1 MVQVSVLKSDGAD
14 SGKKLDLAD
23 AAFDASY
30 NEALIHQVVTA
41 YQAGARSGTRAQK
54 NRAAVAG
61 GGAKPFR
68 QKGTGR
74 ARAGTIRSPI
84 WRGGGKIFPACNANF
99 AQKVNKKMYKAGMRS
114 IVSELMRTDRMTVV
128 DSMDVAEVK
137 TKAVADQLKAMG
149 KADVLIVSDTPSEAL
164 ILSTRNIRNVDV
176 TDLTGLNPY
185 SLLKHANVIITADA
199 ASKLEEV
206 LV

>member
-1 MVQVSVLKSDGAD
+1 VQVSVLKSDGAD

-30 NEALIHQVVTA
+30 NEALVHQVVTA
-41 YQAGARSGTRAQK
+41 YMAGARSGTRAQK
-54 NRAAVAG
+54 NRSMVAG

-84 WRGGGKIFPACNANF
+84 WRGGGKIFPACNTSF
-99 AQKVNKKMYKAGMRS
+99 EQKLNKKMYKAGMRS
-114 IVSELMRTDRMTVV
+114 IVSELLRNGRMTIV
-128 DSMDVAEVK
+128 DSMDVSEIK
-137 TKAVADQLKAMG
+137 TKAVAARLQAMG
-149 KADVLIVSDTPSEAL
+149 KTDVLIVSETPSEAL
-164 ILSTRNIRNVDV
+164 ILSTRNIRNVEV
-176 TDLTGLNPY
+176 VDLTGLNPY
-185 SLLKHANVIITADA
+185 SLLQHSETIITAAA

>member
-1 MVQVSVLKSDGAD
+1 VQVSVLKSDGAD
-14 SGKKLDLAD
+14 SGKKLELAD
-23 AAFDASY
+23 ATFDASY
-30 NEALIHQVVTA
+30 NEALIHQVLTA

-54 NRAAVAG
+54 NRSAVAG

-84 WRGGGKIFPACNANF
+84 WRGGGKTFPACTANF

-128 DSMDVAEVK
+128 DSLDIDEIK
-137 TKAVADQLKAMG
+137 TKTVAAKLKAMG
-149 KADVLIVSDTPSEAL
+149 KADVLIVSDTPSQEL
-164 ILSTRNIRNVDV
+164 ILSARNIKNVEV

-185 SLLKHANVIITADA
+185 SLIKHADVIITADA
-199 ASKLEEV
+199 VSKLGEV

>member
-1 MVQVSVLKSDGAD
+1 MQVSVLKSDGAD

-23 AAFDASY
+23 ATFDAGY
-30 NEALIHQVVTA
+30 NEALVHQVVTA
-41 YQAGARSGTRAQK
+41 YMAGARSGTRAQK
-54 NRAAVAG
+54 NRSAVAG

-84 WRGGGKIFPACNANF
+84 WRGGGKIFPACNTSF
-99 AQKVNKKMYKAGMRS
+99 EQKLNKKMYKAGMRS
-114 IVSELMRTDRMTVV
+114 IVSELLRNGRMTIV
-128 DSMDVAEVK
+128 DSMDVSEIK
-137 TKAVADQLKAMG
+137 TKAVAVQLQAMG
-149 KADVLIVSDTPSEAL
+149 KTDVLIVSETPSEAL
-164 ILSTRNIRNVDV
+164 ILSARNIRNVEV
-176 TDLTGLNPY
+176 VALTGLNPY
-185 SLLKHANVIITADA
+185 SLLQHSDIIMTADA

>member
-1 MVQVSVLKSDGAD
+1 VQVSVLKSDGAD
-14 SGKKLDLAD
+14 SGKKLELAD
-23 AAFDASY
+23 ATFDASY
-30 NEALIHQVVTA
+30 NEALIHQVLTA

-54 NRAAVAG
+54 NRSAVAG

-84 WRGGGKIFPACNANF
+84 WRGGGKTFPACTANF

-128 DSMDVAEVK
+128 DSLDVDEIK
-137 TKAVADQLKAMG
+137 TKTVAAKLKAMG
-149 KADVLIVSDTPSEAL
+149 KADVLIVSDTPSQEL
-164 ILSTRNIRNVDV
+164 ILSARNIKNVEV

-185 SLLKHANVIITADA
+185 SLIKHADVIITADA
-199 ASKLEEV
+199 VSKLGEV

>member
-1 MVQVSVLKSDGAD
+1 MQVSVLKSDGAD

-30 NEALIHQVVTA
+30 NEVLIHQVVTA

-54 NRAAVAG
+54 NRSAVAG

-84 WRGGGKIFPACNANF
+84 WRGGGVTFPACNANF
-99 AQKVNKKMYKAGMRS
+99 AQKLNKKMYKAGMRS
-114 IVSELMRTDRMTVV
+114 IVSELMRTDRMTIV
-128 DSMDVAEVK
+128 DSLDIDEIK
-137 TKAVADQLKAMG
+137 TKTVAAKLKAMG
-149 KADVLIVSDTPSEAL
+149 KADVLIVSDTPSQEL
-164 ILSTRNIRNVDV
+164 ILSARNLKNVEV

-185 SLLKHANVIITADA
+185 SLLKHADVIITADA
-199 ASKLEEV
+199 ASKLGEV

>member
-1 MVQVSVLKSDGAD
+1 MQVSVLKSDGAD

-54 NRAAVAG
+54 NRSAVAG

-84 WRGGGKIFPACNANF
+84 WRGGGVTFPAYNANF
-99 AQKVNKKMYKAGMRS
+99 AQKLNKKMYKAGMRS

-128 DSMDVAEVK
+128 DSLDIDEIKTKTVAEK
-137 TKAVADQLKAMG
+137 LKAMG
-149 KADVLIVSDTPSEAL
+149 KADVLIVSDTPSQEL
-164 ILSTRNIRNVDV
+164 ILSARNIKNVEV

-185 SLLKHANVIITADA
+185 SLLKHADVIITADA
-199 ASKLEEV
+199 ASKLGEV

>member
-1 MVQVSVLKSDGAD
+1 VQVSVLKSDGAD
-14 SGKKLDLAD
+14 SGKKLELAD
-23 AAFDASY
+23 ATFDASY
-30 NEALIHQVVTA
+30 NEALIHQVLTA

-54 NRAAVAG
+54 NRSAVAG

-84 WRGGGKIFPACNANF
+84 WRGGGKTFPACTANF

-128 DSMDVAEVK
+128 DSLDVDEIK
-137 TKAVADQLKAMG
+137 TKTVAAKLKAMG
-149 KADVLIVSDTPSEAL
+149 KADVLIVSDTPSQEL
-164 ILSTRNIRNVDV
+164 ILSARNIKNVEV

-185 SLLKHANVIITADA
+185 SLLKHADVIITADA
-199 ASKLEEV
+199 ASKLGEV

>member
-1 MVQVSVLKSDGAD
+1 MQVSVMKSDGAD

-23 AAFDASY
+23 ATFDAGY
-30 NEALIHQVVTA
+30 NQSLIHQVVTA

-54 NRAAVAG
+54 NRSAVAG

-84 WRGGGKIFPACNANF
+84 WRGGGKIFPACNASF
-99 AQKVNKKMYKAGMRS
+99 EQKLNKKMYKAGMRS
-114 IVSELMRTDRMTVV
+114 IVSELLRTERMTVV
-128 DSMDVAEVK
+128 DSLDITEIK
-137 TKAVADQLKAMG
+137 TKNFAAQLKALG
-149 KADVLIVSDTPSEAL
+149 KADVLIVSDAPSDAL
-164 ILSTRNIRNVDV
+164 ILSARNIKNVEV

-185 SLLKHANVIITADA
+185 SLLRHADVIITAEA

>member
-1 MVQVSVLKSDGAD
+1 MQVSVLKSDGAD

-23 AAFDASY
+23 ATFDASY
-30 NEALIHQVVTA
+30 NEALIHQVLTA

-54 NRAAVAG
+54 NRSAVAG

-84 WRGGGKIFPACNANF
+84 WRGGGKTFPACTANF

-128 DSMDVAEVK
+128 DSLDVDEIK
-137 TKAVADQLKAMG
+137 TKTVAAKLKAMG
-149 KADVLIVSDTPSEAL
+149 KADVLIVSDTPSQEL
-164 ILSTRNIRNVDV
+164 ILSARNIKNVEV

-185 SLLKHANVIITADA
+185 SLIKHADVIITADA
-199 ASKLEEV
+199 VSKLGEV

>member
-1 MVQVSVLKSDGAD
+1 MQVSVLKSDGAD

-54 NRAAVAG
+54 NRSAVAG

-84 WRGGGKIFPACNANF
+84 WRGGGVTFPACNANF
-99 AQKVNKKMYKAGMRS
+99 AQKLNKKMYKAGMRS

-128 DSMDVAEVK
+128 DSLDIDEIKTKTVAEK
-137 TKAVADQLKAMG
+137 LKAMG
-149 KADVLIVSDTPSEAL
+149 KADVLIVSDTPSQEL
-164 ILSTRNIRNVDV
+164 ILSARNLKNVEV

-185 SLLKHANVIITADA
+185 SLLKHADVIITADA
-199 ASKLEEV
+199 ASKLGEV

>member
-1 MVQVSVLKSDGAD
+1 VQVSVLKSDGAD

-23 AAFDASY
+23 ATFDAGY
-30 NEALIHQVVTA
+30 NESLIHQVVTA

-54 NRAAVAG
+54 NRSAVAG

-84 WRGGGKIFPACNANF
+84 WRGGGKTFPACNTSF
-99 AQKVNKKMYKAGMRS
+99 EQKLNKKMYKAGMRS
-114 IVSELMRTDRMTVV
+114 IVSELLRTERMTVI
-128 DSMDVAEVK
+128 DSLDVTEIKSKNIA
-137 TKAVADQLKAMG
+137 TQLKALG
-149 KADVLIVSDTPSEAL
+149 KADVLIVSDAPSEAL
-164 ILSTRNIRNVDV
+164 VLSARNIKNVEV
-176 TDLTGLNPY
+176 TDLAGLNPF
-185 SLLKHANVIITADA
+185 SLLQHADIIITADA

>member
-1 MVQVSVLKSDGAD
+1 MQVSVLKSDGAD

-30 NEALIHQVVTA
+30 NEALVHQVVTA
-41 YQAGARSGTRAQK
+41 YMAGARSGTRAQK
-54 NRAAVAG
+54 NRSMVAG

-84 WRGGGKIFPACNANF
+84 WRGGGKIFPACNTSF
-99 AQKVNKKMYKAGMRS
+99 EQKLNKKMYKAGMRS
-114 IVSELMRTDRMTVV
+114 IVSELLRNGRMTIV
-128 DSMDVAEVK
+128 DSMDVSEIK
-137 TKAVADQLKAMG
+137 TKAVAARLQAMG
-149 KADVLIVSDTPSEAL
+149 KTDVLIVSETPSEAL
-164 ILSTRNIRNVDV
+164 ILSTRNIRNVEV
-176 TDLTGLNPY
+176 VDLTGLNPY
-185 SLLKHANVIITADA
+185 SLLQHSETIITAAA

>member
-1 MVQVSVLKSDGAD
+1 MQVSVLKSDGAD

-54 NRAAVAG
+54 NRSAVAG

-84 WRGGGKIFPACNANF
+84 WRGGGKTFPACNANF
-99 AQKVNKKMYKAGMRS
+99 AQKLNKKMYKAGMRS
-114 IVSELMRTDRMTVV
+114 IVSELIRTDRMTVV
-128 DSMDVAEVK
+128 DAMDVAEIK
-137 TKAVADQLKAMG
+137 TKAVAEQLKAMG

-164 ILSTRNIRNVDV
+164 ILSTRNIKNVDV

>member
-1 MVQVSVLKSDGAD
+1 VQVSVFKNDGAD

-23 AAFDASY
+23 ATFNAGY
-30 NEALIHQVVTA
+30 NESLIHQVVTA

-54 NRAAVAG
+54 NRSAVAG

-84 WRGGGKIFPACNANF
+84 WRGGGKIFPACNTSF
-99 AQKVNKKMYKAGMRS
+99 EQKLNKKMYKAGMRS
-114 IVSELMRTDRMTVV
+114 IVSELLRKERMTVV
-128 DSMDVAEVK
+128 DSLDVTEIK
-137 TKAVADQLKAMG
+137 TKNFAAQLKAMG
-149 KADVLIVSDTPSEAL
+149 KADVLIVSDAPSEAL
-164 ILSTRNIRNVDV
+164 VLSARNIKNVEV
-176 TDLTGLNPY
+176 TDLAGLNPY
-185 SLLKHANVIITADA
+185 SLLQHADIIITADA

>member
-1 MVQVSVLKSDGAD
+1 MQVSVLKSDGAD

-23 AAFDASY
+23 ATFDAGY

-41 YQAGARSGTRAQK
+41 YQAGSRSGTRAQK

-84 WRGGGKIFPACNANF
+84 WRGGGKVFPACNANF
-99 AQKVNKKMYKAGMRS
+99 AQKLNKKMYKAGMRS
-114 IVSELMRTDRMTVV
+114 ILSELLRSNRMTVV
-128 DSMDVAEVK
+128 DSLDVSEIK
-137 TKAVADQLKAMG
+137 TKDVVAKLKAMG
-149 KADVLIVSDTPSEAL
+149 KSDVLIVSEAPSEAL
-164 ILSTRNIRNVDV
+164 ILSSRNIKNVDV

-185 SLLKHANVIITADA
+185 SLLQHADIIITADA

>member
-1 MVQVSVLKSDGAD
+1 MQVSVLKSDGAD

-23 AAFDASY
+23 ATFDAGY
-30 NEALIHQVVTA
+30 NESLVHQVVTA
-41 YQAGARSGTRAQK
+41 FLAGARSGTRAQK

-84 WRGGGKIFPACNANF
+84 WRGGGKIFPACNADF
-99 AQKVNKKMYKAGMRS
+99 SQKLNKKMYKAGMRS
-114 IVSELMRTDRMTVV
+114 IVSELLRSGRLAIV
-128 DSMDVAEVK
+128 DSMDVAEIK
-137 TKAVADQLKAMG
+137 TKAIAAQLQAMG
-149 KADVLIVSDTPSEAL
+149 KTDVLIVSEAPSEAL
-164 ILSTRNIRNVDV
+164 VMSTRNIPNVEV
-176 TDLTGLNPY
+176 TDLAGLNPY
-185 SLLKHANVIITADA
+185 SLLQHSDIIMTADA
-199 ASKLEEV
+199 ASKLEGL